1 MDHRAMKHAAAARAI
16 LASALV
22 MVGCAELQVPGAG
35 AVVAVVVRP
44 DTASLR
50 VGDTVRV
57 KAAPVDTTNAFLSH
71 LIPDW
76 TSAAPGVAS
85 VDASG
90 LVHAVGPG
98 VTTVTATAEGIQG
111 HAVVLVSGPP
121 ATIALEAGD
130 AQTAAVNA
138 PVPIAPS
145 VKVTDAGGNPV
156 KGETVVFAVT
166 SGGGLVINPSSVV
179 TNVAGVAT
187 LPGWTLGPTPGV
199 NTMTAAAATAGV
211 TGNPVT
217 FTATSTVGPPSA
229 SQSTVAAS
237 PASIVPS
244 SGQSFS
250 TITVTVKDSAG
261 STIAG
266 ATVVLAATGSSN
278 ALTQPTAV
286 TNNQGRATGFI
297 SSSIAETKT
306 ISAIVNGTV
315 NVVQTTTVDVSIG
328 APAGL
333 SVSSQPAGAVS
344 NGVFTGQPV
353 VDIRDGF
360 GNRVLT
366 ATDPVTVTLAGGNGT
381 LISASS
387 MTVNAVAGQATFSGL
402 RIRGLRTTGDTLGTG
417 PHQLQFSA
425 PGYAAVLSDT
435 FQVAVSYS
443 YNLVDVL
450 TRNSCIACHGFTWA
464 NLVNGNAS
472 LAPCAPRT
480 RIVAADTANSVVYEK
495 IRTAAPSCGSVMPT
509 TGQMSTLQILLVR
522 DWILQGALNN

>member
-1 MDHRAMKHAAAARAI
+1 MRHAAAARAI

-22 MVGCAELQVPGAG
+22 MVGCAELQVPGPG

-44 DTASLR
+44 DTVSLR

-57 KAAPVDTTNAFLSH
+57 KAAPIDTTTAFLSH
-71 LIPDW
+71 LIPTW
-76 TSAAPGVAS
+76 TSAAPAVAS
-85 VDASG
+85 VDATG

-98 VTTVTATAEGIQG
+98 STTVTASAEGIQG

-121 ATIALEAGD
+121 AAIALMAGD

-138 PVPIAPS
+138 AVPIAPA

-156 KGETVVFAVT
+156 KGETVLFTVT
-166 SGGGLVINPSSVV
+166 GGGGLVINPSSVV
-179 TNVAGVAT
+179 TDVAGVAA
-187 LPGWTLGPTPGV
+187 LPGWTLGPSPGP
-199 NTMTAAAATAGV
+199 NSMTAAAASAGV

-217 FTATSTVGPPSA
+217 FTATATVGAPSA
-229 SQSTVAAS
+229 SQSTVTVS
-237 PASIVPS
+237 PATIVPS
-244 SGQSFS
+244 SGQSFA
-250 TITVTVKDSAG
+250 TITVTVMDSAG
-261 STIAG
+261 STITG
-266 ATVVLAATGSSN
+266 ASVVLAATGSGN

-286 TNNQGRATGFI
+286 TDNQGRATGFI
-297 SSSIAETKT
+297 SSSVAETKT

-315 NVVQTTTVDVSIG
+315 NVAQTAMVSVSIG

-333 SVSSQPAGAVS
+333 GVSTQPAGAVS
-344 NGVFTGQPV
+344 NTIFTGQPV

-366 ATDPVTVTLAGGNGT
+366 ATDPITVTLVAGNGT
-381 LISASS
+381 LISASA
-387 MTVNAVAGQATFSGL
+387 MTVNAVAGRATFSGL
-402 RIRGLRTTGDTLGTG
+402 RIRGPRATGDTLGTG
-417 PHQLQFSA
+417 PHALQFSA
-425 PGYAAVLSDT
+425 PGYAAVRSDT

-464 NLVNGNAS
+464 NLVNGNAT

-495 IRTAAPSCGSVMPT
+495 IRTATPACGSVMPT
-509 TGQMSTLQILLVR
+509 TGQMSALQIRLVR